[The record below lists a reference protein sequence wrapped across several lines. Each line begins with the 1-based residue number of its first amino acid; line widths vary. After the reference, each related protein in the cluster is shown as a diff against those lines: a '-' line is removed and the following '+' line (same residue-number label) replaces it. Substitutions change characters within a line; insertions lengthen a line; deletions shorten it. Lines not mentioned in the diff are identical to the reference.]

1 VTLRL
6 RFAVLLL
13 LALATLTRAA
23 GPAAIFV
30 AISDQHSAYQRTAQF
45 VAAVD
50 RLRADNPGV
59 PIAVLID
66 GDLFEAGN
74 VVAQRSGGAIDLAMV
89 AALAR
94 RVPTIVNLG
103 NHDAE
108 FETLPAVVARFTA
121 AGAIVVGNLS
131 DQASG
136 KLVAPASTQ
145 LKLGD
150 VSAAIV
156 AVGTNQLA
164 QYRPPV
170 RAALEVPNPVA
181 WAHTHW
187 PTLLAH
193 ATVPIVLSHAG
204 LRADRELLPLV
215 PNGTLFVGGH
225 DHLRLV
231 HRLGRTAYVH
241 SGAWNSCL
249 TVARLERDTA
259 GATTWTVEQRV
270 IADTDAADPE
280 LAGLVA
286 KTSERWLQ
294 PTDLEPVGRL
304 PAALPREA
312 AAHFV
317 LQAVQAAAGAD
328 AVFIGNTTFGDGLPA
343 GVVRRVDLDGCV
355 RFDGTVCI
363 AEVEG
368 LQLKTWLA
376 AANATPA
383 NAFEHRGGE
392 FLFAEGPAQIDSN
405 RRYRIA
411 TTDWGMRN
419 RGRYFGT
426 ETLVFVEHPELRL
439 KPIVA
444 KALTP
449 P

>member
-1 VTLRL
+1 MRLRL
-6 RFAVLLL
+6 AVLLL
-13 LALATLTRAA
+13 LAAATLAQAA
-23 GPAAIFV
+23 APAAILV
-30 AISDQHSAYQRTAQF
+30 TISDQHSAYQRTAQV

-50 RLRADNPGV
+50 RLRSDNPGV
-59 PIAVLID
+59 PVAVLID

-74 VVAQRSGGAIDLAMV
+74 VVAQRSAGAIDVAMI
-89 AALAR
+89 AALAH

-108 FETLPAVVARFTA
+108 FESVPAVVARFTS
-121 AGAIVVGNLS
+121 AGAIVIGNLV

-136 KLVAPASTQ
+136 QLVAPASGE
-145 LKLGD
+145 LKLGT
-150 VSAAIV
+150 VNATVV

-164 QYRPPV
+164 QYRPAV
-170 RAALEVPNPVA
+170 RGSLEVANPAA
-181 WAHTHW
+181 WARTHW
-187 PTLLAH
+187 PEMFAR
-193 ATVPIVLSHAG
+193 AAVPIVLSHAG
-204 LRADRELLPLV
+204 LRADRDLLPLV
-215 PNGTLFVGGH
+215 PDGTLFVGGH

-231 HRLGRTAYVH
+231 HRAGRTVYVH

-249 TVARLERDTA
+249 TVARLAWDDA
-259 GATTWTVEQRV
+259 GGPTWTVDQRV

-280 LAGLVA
+280 LADLVT
-286 KTSERWLQ
+286 KTRQRWLQ
-294 PTDLEPVGRL
+294 PADLEPLGRL
-304 PAALPREA
+304 PAALPRDA

-317 LQAVQAAAGAD
+317 LRAAQAATGAD
-328 AVFIGNTTFGDGLPA
+328 AVFIGNTSFGDGLPA

-355 RFDGTVCI
+355 RFDGTLCT

-376 AANATPA
+376 AANATA
-383 NAFEHRGGE
+383 ENAFEHRGGE
-392 FLFAEGPAQIDSN
+392 FLFAEGPPQIDPN

-419 RGRYFGT
+419 RGRYFDS

-439 KPIVA
+439 KAVVA